1 MSIESR
7 AVNRVVLDRAQ
18 DRAVAH
24 LDHDGQ
30 AKRWMPT
37 AHEKDASP
45 RRRTEVPVE
54 TAGTAPP
61 TRKHLSRQIMARRR
75 ASRRLTARSGSTPA
89 RRLARVR
96 LLTPGPG

>member
-7 AVNRVVLDRAQ
+7 TANSVVLDRAQ
-18 DRAVAH
+18 DRAVVR

-45 RRRTEVPVE
+45 RRRTEVPV
-54 TAGTAPP
+54 
-61 TRKHLSRQIMARRR
+61 
-75 ASRRLTARSGSTPA
+75 
-89 RRLARVR
+89 
-96 LLTPGPG
+96 